1 MKNTKKIFAVM
12 LCLLLMLTPLVPVA
26 DAVTVH
32 AATET
37 VKVKKDKETGE
48 YYGYNAANE
57 KVVSQWGVT
66 AGGYRYYFGKD
77 GAAYQADKSMGGSH
91 CIVIKTIDKKKYAF
105 DVSGRMV
112 TGARVGSTSLYG
124 RQQLFYFNPKTGIYD
139 AAKTAKFRKAAT
151 QSTAKKPNSAATIKK
166 LLGKAKKVKVSKN
179 SCFLDGNGKDVQYIY
194 DHLVLSVFR
203 PNGSKKELVES
214 VTLRF

>member
-12 LCLLLMLTPLVPVA
+12 LCMLLMLTPLFSAV
-26 DAVTVH
+26 DAVTVY

-37 VKVKKDKETGE
+37 VKVKKDKKTGE
-48 YYGYNAANE
+48 YYGYNADNK

-77 GAAYQADKSMGGSH
+77 GAAYRADGTMGGSH
-91 CIVIKTIDKKKYAF
+91 CIVIKTINKKKYAF
-105 DVSGRMV
+105 DVKGCMV

-124 RQQLFYFNPKTGIYD
+124 KQQIFYFNPKTGVYN
-139 AAKTAKFRKAAT
+139 ASKTAKFRKAAA
-151 QSTAKKPNSAATIKK
+151 QSTVKKPNNAATIKK
-166 LLGKAKKVKVSKN
+166 LLGTPKKVKVSKN

-203 PNGSKKELVES
+203 PNGSTKELVES
-214 VTLRF
+214 VTLRY